1 MPTYY
6 VEDYE
11 EVTRQKRE
19 DAFPAK
25 ATAKAAAAPVKTEVV
40 AKVVTAPPKP
50 AVKKT
55 AAQTKAIKA
64 K

>member
-11 EVTRQKRE
+11 EVTGKKP
-19 DAFPAK
+19 DGS
-25 ATAKAAAAPVKTEVV
+25 PVETEVV
-40 AKVVTAPPKP
+40 AKVVTAPVKAEP
-50 AVKKT
+50 KKT
-55 AAQTKAIKA
+55 AAQTKAPKA

>member
-11 EVTRQKRE
+11 EVTGQKRE
-19 DAFPAK
+19 DAFSDK
-25 ATAKAAAAPVKTEVV
+25 VV
-40 AKVVTAPPKP
+40 AKVVTAPVKAEPKTTP
-50 AVKKT
+50 AR
-55 AAQTKAIKA
+55 AKAPKA

>member
-11 EVTRQKRE
+11 ELTGRKP
-19 DAFPAK
+19 DGS
-25 ATAKAAAAPVKTEVV
+25 PVETEVV
-40 AKVVTAPPKP
+40 AKVVTPPVKAEP
-50 AVKKT
+50 KKTTAQVKAVK
-55 AAQTKAIKA
+55 A

>member
-11 EVTRQKRE
+11 EVTGLKPDGSPLE
-19 DAFPAK
+19 
-25 ATAKAAAAPVKTEVV
+25 TEVV
-40 AKVVTAPPKP
+40 AKVVTAPVKAEPKKTTAQVK
-50 AVKKT
+50 AVK
-55 AAQTKAIKA
+55 A